1 MCFEY
6 RYLLPLR
13 SFEYLLPLLYSQY
26 ILPLNCSE
34 YVLTWLYT
42 QYLLPEVF
50 KLHFLLRLELV
61 HDSRQVLLLLL
72 HNKANQGFLEVLG

>member
-34 YVLTWLYT
+34 YVLPWLYT

-61 HDSRQVLLLLL
+61 EDSRQVLLFLL